1 LRRENTTP
9 LQGERKGLRWRAAL
23 LRSACTVRLF
33 SQYWFS
39 LVSHLPAVL
48 LCALSS
54 AVCPE
59 GQNRQNHGP
68 LRLPVRSGRVVE
80 PNYARQLLA
89 HPSGS
94 AEPAGGFGLTLWSDG
109 WRQRRACC
117 VPVRT
122 HRSNRD
128 GNHISITL

>member
-1 LRRENTTP
+1 MCSIRAVCYPAVHATP
-9 LQGERKGLRWRAAL
+9 DKPLTVCRAGITLPFAPRKHHAPAGRTKRA
-23 LRSACTVRLF
+23 ACTVWLF

-59 GQNRQNHGP
+59 GQNRQDHGP

-94 AEPAGGFGLTLWSDG
+94 AEPVGGFGLTLWSDG
-109 WRQRRACC
+109 
-117 VPVRT
+117 
-122 HRSNRD
+122 
-128 GNHISITL
+128 